1 MLAPP
6 RVWILANLPRN
17 PTFQSTN
24 MKLDIR
30 SQGLPPPS
38 TFQDHAERRLSFAL
52 GRLLRGRAAN
62 VSLVLTDQNGPRG
75 GVDKDCRVVLRAG
88 ETVIVTHARDA
99 DVFTAIDLAARRL
112 ANALARHIDRTRD
125 HLRYERTVFSPA

>member
-1 MLAPP
+1 
-6 RVWILANLPRN
+6 
-17 PTFQSTN
+17 

-52 GRLLRGRAAN
+52 GRLLRGRAAH
-62 VSLVLTDQNGPRG
+62 VSLMLTDQNGPRG

-112 ANALARHIDRTRD
+112 AHALSRHIDRTRD
-125 HLRYERTVFSPA
+125 HLRHVGPVFVPS